1 MSDVLKQICEYHDG
15 LVLVTGPTG
24 SGKSYTLA
32 CCIEYINK
40 TMNKHIITLEDPV
53 EYEFIP
59 LQSIIHQRQLGIDV
73 DSMAHGIRDALREDP
88 DVIMVG
94 GIERPRYVR
103 GRITCCGNRSSLC
116 LQPCIHNEQLW
127 PCNA

>member
-1 MSDVLKQICEYHDG
+1 MS
-15 LVLVTGPTG
+15 
-24 SGKSYTLA
+24 
-32 CCIEYINK
+32 
-40 TMNKHIITLEDPV
+40 KHINNARGPV

-94 GIERPRYVR
+94 ELETEIP
-103 GRITCCGNRSSLC
+103 
-116 LQPCIHNEQLW
+116 
-127 PCNA
+127 

>member
-1 MSDVLKQICEYHDG
+1 
-15 LVLVTGPTG
+15 
-24 SGKSYTLA
+24 
-32 CCIEYINK
+32 
-40 TMNKHIITLEDPV
+40 MNKHIITLEDPV

-94 GIERPRYVR
+94 ELRDRDTLEAALHAAETGHLVLATMHTQRAVMAVQRMISLFLVNNKMKCAVKYHKYCVRSYVNVCYDGKPR
-103 GRITCCGNRSSLC
+103 L
-116 LQPCIHNEQLW
+116 
-127 PCNA
+127 